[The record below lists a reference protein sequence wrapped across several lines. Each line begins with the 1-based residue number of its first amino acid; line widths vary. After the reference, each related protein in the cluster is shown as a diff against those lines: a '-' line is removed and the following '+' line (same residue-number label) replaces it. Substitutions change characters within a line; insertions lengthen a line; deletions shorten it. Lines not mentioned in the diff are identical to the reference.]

1 MSDSFVRLK
10 RSNDGAVYQ
19 LIDALS
25 GEVFKNTD
33 SLFNEGSRVHD
44 QIPFEFFNIVPK
56 VRLACWTLVPC
67 SSQDRSIW
75 AQTLHFFLRLAVFWS
90 VHLR

>member
-10 RSNDGAVYQ
+10 RSNDRAAYQ

-44 QIPFEFFNIVPK
+44 QIHFEFSTWFP
-56 VRLACWTLVPC
+56 RPG
-67 SSQDRSIW
+67 
-75 AQTLHFFLRLAVFWS
+75 
-90 VHLR
+90 